1 MKLTFKDQTSI
12 EIINNSFNEYD
23 SNNNLIHS
31 KKSDGYEVWYEYD
44 SKNNVIHS
52 KNSDGYE
59 YWNEYDSNNNLIHR
73 KYSTGYEYW
82 YDYKGNK
89 ISKEEFEKN
98 KSNCNGKEV
107 MIDGKKY
114 QLTLIK

>member
-1 MKLTFKDQTSI
+1 MKLTFKDKTSI

-23 SNNNLIHS
+23 SNNNLIHYKDS
-31 KKSDGYEVWYEYD
+31 NGYEF
-44 SKNNVIHS
+44 
-52 KNSDGYE
+52 
-59 YWNEYDSNNNLIHR
+59 WNEYDSNNNLIHR
-73 KYSTGYEYW
+73 KNSNGYEYWYDSKNNVIHCKYSTGYEYW
-82 YDYKGNK
+82 YDSKGNK

-107 MIDGKKY
+107 IIDGKKY